1 MNGWPELRAIPTEMT
16 AVTFREHGGPEVLK
30 PDTLPVPTPRA
41 DEVLVQVAA
50 VAVGRLLDLA
60 ARAGTHPYAKF
71 AFPHVLGAEHS
82 GVVAAIGQEVTSVQ
96 VGDRVAAFP
105 VITCGTCRQ
114 CRVGRDELC
123 QSLRI
128 IGTHLS
134 GAYAEYI
141 AIPAAN
147 LHRVP
152 DGLDPVDTVALALGP
167 AVAMNQLRRAEMK
180 AGDWVVVQAATS
192 ALGSITAALARH
204 LEANVIVTSRDADKR
219 RRLSE
224 LGFEHVLDGTSPDF
238 PDQVRALSG
247 GGAQVIVDNIGD
259 VELWRN
265 SQLALAPGGVLVT
278 SGAFAGHD
286 VPVDL
291 KRLYSLGQSVIGVR
305 TGNRESCRLAW
316 TEVERGLR
324 APATT
329 TFPLADAAAAHQFLE
344 EDLNVGRVA
353 LIVGPDLSDGS

>member
-1 MNGWPELRAIPTEMT
+1 MNAWPELRTIPAEMT
-16 AVTFREHGGPEVLK
+16 AVTFRKHGGPDVLRIEV
-30 PDTLPVPTPRA
+30 LPVPTLDA

-71 AFPHVLGAEHS
+71 SFPHVLGAEHS
-82 GVVAAIGQEVTSVQ
+82 GVVAAVGPEVTSVQ
-96 VGDRVAAFP
+96 VGDRVAGFP
-105 VITCGTCRQ
+105 VVTCRTCRQ
-114 CRVGRDELC
+114 CLSGRDELC
-123 QSLRI
+123 QSLKI
-128 IGTHLS
+128 IGTHRQ
-134 GAYAEYI
+134 GAYAEYV
-141 AIPAAN
+141 AVPASN
-147 LHRVP
+147 LHHVP
-152 DGLDPVDTVALALGP
+152 KGLDPIDTVALALGP

-192 ALGSITAALARH
+192 ALGSVSAALARH
-204 LEANVIVTSRDADKR
+204 LGANVIVTSRDDDKR
-219 RRLSE
+219 RRLNE
-224 LGFEHVLDGTSPDF
+224 LGFEHVLDGTTADF
-238 PDQVRALSG
+238 PDHVRRLSG
-247 GGAQVIVDNIGD
+247 GGAQVVVDNIGD
-259 VELWRN
+259 VDLWRN
-265 SQLALAPGGVLVT
+265 SQLALAPGGVVVS

-316 TEVERGLR
+316 TEVERGFR

-329 TFPLADAAAAHQFLE
+329 TFPLADSAPAHQFLE

-353 LIVGPDLSDGS
+353 LVVGSNLSDGS